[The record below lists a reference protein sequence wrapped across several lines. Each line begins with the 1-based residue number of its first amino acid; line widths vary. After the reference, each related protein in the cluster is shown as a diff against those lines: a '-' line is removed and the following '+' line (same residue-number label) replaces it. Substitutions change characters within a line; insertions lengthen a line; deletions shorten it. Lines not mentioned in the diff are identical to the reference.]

1 MITILDKYAQSESHF
16 STQLK
21 KEISKANTVA
31 TIRLLTIL
39 ALVVSGYF
47 FYKSD
52 NWVAFGLSVAVLF
65 TLFLYLVS
73 LHLRLKEQVLRT
85 ETLLKINQNEIK
97 YLNGHLSPFEGGAE
111 FINPEHPF
119 SYDLDFFGEHTL
131 FQHFNRTTTL
141 FGKANLAKTM
151 QNPDISALKKRQD
164 AVKELVEKQDW
175 RQHFQA
181 SGLMYADKNESLD
194 SFKSWLNR
202 PLNLTNKPILRV
214 ISFILPLATGI
225 IFILNFTSEWPI
237 FFDLLKIFGL
247 INLVIVSSQFKVI
260 KEEHELL
267 TNRSASFQKYALL
280 LQSIENQ
287 DFTSDKLKDLKSK
300 IVVENTA
307 ASHAIKKLSSILNRF
322 DTIFNPFVA
331 LLTNGL
337 FQYHLHAL
345 YALDKWKQT
354 HGTHVLHWFDVIAEF
369 ETLSS
374 TANFAFNHPDFIFP
388 IEMGV
393 NDQNA
398 LASNGVAT
406 EGGLKM
412 KNVGHPL
419 IPSDKRIGN
428 DVVFKDPNFIVLT
441 GSNMSGKSTFLR
453 TLGINLALAKM
464 GSPVCADEF
473 SFYPFNIFV
482 SMRVS
487 DSLQNSESFFFAEL
501 KRLKRII
508 TELENNQK
516 TFVILDEI
524 LRGTNSNDKRA
535 GTIGLIKN
543 LMAHKA
549 VGIIATHDLVIGDM
563 EKDYPNYLQN
573 KCFEVELS
581 DNGLIFDYKLHNGV
595 AQHMSAAFLM
605 EKMGIVGK
613 VK

>member
-1 MITILDKYAQSESHF
+1 MTSLLEKYAQSESHF
-16 STQLK
+16 STLLG
-21 KEISKANTVA
+21 KESKKANTVA
-31 TIRLLTIL
+31 TIRFLTIL
-39 ALVVSGYF
+39 ALSACGYF
-47 FYKSD
+47 FYKND
-52 NWVAFGLSVAVLF
+52 NWVAFGLSITILF

-73 LHLRLKEQVLRT
+73 LHVRLKEQVLRV
-85 ETLLKINQNEIK
+85 ETLLKINQNETK
-97 YLNGHLSPFEGGAE
+97 YLHGDLSPFEGGSQ
-111 FINPEHPF
+111 FIDPEHPF

-141 FGKANLAKTM
+141 FGKAHLAETF
-151 QNPDISALKKRQD
+151 QNPDISDIKKRQE
-164 AVKELVEKQDW
+164 AVAELGEKRDW

-181 SGLMYADKNESLD
+181 SGLMYVDKNESLD
-194 SFKSWLNR
+194 KFKSWLTR

-214 ISFILPLATGI
+214 ISYVLPAITII
-225 IFILNFTSEWPI
+225 IFILNFTSELPI

-247 INLVIVSSQFKVI
+247 INLVVVSLQFKVI

-280 LQSIENQ
+280 LQSIENEG
-287 DFTSDKLKDLKSK
+287 FTSEKLKNLKAK
-300 IVVENTA
+300 IVVENTS
-307 ASHAIKKLSSILNRF
+307 ASQAIKKLSKILNRF
-322 DTIFNPFVA
+322 DTIFNPFA
-331 LLTNGL
+331 AILTNGL

-345 YALDKWKQT
+345 YALEKWKQT
-354 HGTHVLHWFDVIAEF
+354 HGQNVLQWFDVIGEF
-369 ETLSS
+369 ETLAS

-388 IEMGV
+388 VE
-393 NDQNA
+393 N
-398 LASNGVAT
+398 T

-428 DVVFKDPNFIVLT
+428 DVVFGETSFIVLT

-453 TLGINLALAKM
+453 TLGVNLALAKM
-464 GSPVCADEF
+464 GSPVCAEAF
-473 SFYPFNIFV
+473 SFYPYNIFV

-508 TELENNQK
+508 TALENNQK

-563 EKDYPNYLQN
+563 EKEYPNYLQN

-581 DNGLIFDYKLHNGV
+581 ENGLIFDYKLHDGV

-605 EKMGIVGK
+605 EKMGIVTK
-613 VK
+613 I

>member
-1 MITILDKYAQSESHF
+1 MTSLFEKYAQSESHF
-16 STQLK
+16 STLLK
-21 KEISKANTVA
+21 LETTKANTVS
-31 TIRLLTIL
+31 TIRLCTII
-39 ALVVSGYF
+39 ALFGLGYF
-47 FYKSD
+47 FYKNN
-52 NWVAFGLSVAVLF
+52 NWAAFWLSIGVLF
-65 TLFLYLVS
+65 ILFLVLVVI
-73 LHLRLKEQVLRT
+73 HAQIRERVLRNQI
-85 ETLLKINQNEIK
+85 LVKINQNEIA
-97 YLNGHLSPFEGGAE
+97 YLKGDLSPFEGGAE
-111 FINPEHPF
+111 FVNPEHPF
-119 SYDLDFFGEHTL
+119 SYDLDIFGEQTL

-141 FGKANLAKTM
+141 FGKANLAKTF
-151 QNPDISALKKRQD
+151 QNPDISAVAQKQE
-164 AVKELVEKQDW
+164 AVKELMDKQDW

-194 SFKSWLNR
+194 SFKTWLDM
-202 PLNLTNKPILRV
+202 PSTVKKKSILRV
-214 ISFILPLATGI
+214 ISFVLPAITVV
-225 IFILNFTSEWPI
+225 IFICNFTSVLPI

-247 INLVIVSSQFKVI
+247 LNLAIVSSQYKHI
-260 KEEHELL
+260 KQEHELL
-267 TNRSASFQKYALL
+267 TNRSASFQKYAQL
-280 LQSIENQ
+280 LQSIENEE
-287 DFTSDKLKDLKSK
+287 FTSEKLKNLKQN
-300 IVVENTA
+300 IVVENIP
-307 ASHAIKKLSSILNRF
+307 ASQAIKKLSRILNQFDSILNPLVA
-322 DTIFNPFVA
+322 IFS
-331 LLTNGL
+331 NGL

-345 YALDKWKQT
+345 YNLAQWKET
-354 HGTHVLHWFDVIAEF
+354 HGKNILRWFDVIAEF

-388 IEMGV
+388 TEKKGK
-393 NDQNA
+393 N
-398 LASNGVAT
+398 T
-406 EGGLKM
+406 EGGLMM

-419 IPSDKRIGN
+419 LPSDKRIGN
-428 DVVFKDPNFIVLT
+428 DVVFNETSFIVLT

-453 TLGINLALAKM
+453 TLGVNLVLAKM
-464 GSPVCADEF
+464 GSPVCAEEF
-473 SFYPFNIFV
+473 SFYPYNIFV

-581 DNGLIFDYKLHNGV
+581 ENGLIFDYKLHNGV

-605 EKMGIVGK
+605 EKMGIVNK
-613 VK
+613 VN

>member
-1 MITILDKYAQSESHF
+1 MTSLLEKYAQSESHF
-16 STQLK
+16 STLLG
-21 KEISKANTVA
+21 KESKKANTVA
-31 TIRLLTIL
+31 TIRFLTIL
-39 ALVVSGYF
+39 ALSACGYF
-47 FYKSD
+47 FYKND
-52 NWVAFGLSVAVLF
+52 NWVAFGLSITILF

-73 LHLRLKEQVLRT
+73 LHVRLKEQVLRV
-85 ETLLKINQNEIK
+85 ETLLKINQNETK
-97 YLNGHLSPFEGGAE
+97 YLHGDLSPFEGGSQ
-111 FINPEHPF
+111 FIDPEHPF

-141 FGKANLAKTM
+141 FGKAHLAETF
-151 QNPDISALKKRQD
+151 QNPDISDIKKRQE
-164 AVKELVEKQDW
+164 AVAELGEKRDW

-181 SGLMYADKNESLD
+181 SGLMYVDKNESLD
-194 SFKSWLNR
+194 KFKSWLTR

-214 ISFILPLATGI
+214 ISYVLPAITII
-225 IFILNFTSEWPI
+225 IFILNFTSELPI

-247 INLVIVSSQFKVI
+247 INLVVVSLQFKVI

-280 LQSIENQ
+280 LQSIENEG
-287 DFTSDKLKDLKSK
+287 FTSEKLKNLKAK
-300 IVVENTA
+300 IVVENTS
-307 ASHAIKKLSSILNRF
+307 ASQAIKKLSKILNRF
-322 DTIFNPFVA
+322 DTIFNPFA
-331 LLTNGL
+331 AILTNGL

-345 YALDKWKQT
+345 YALEKWKQT
-354 HGTHVLHWFDVIAEF
+354 HGQNVLQWFDVIGEF

-388 IEMGV
+388 VE
-393 NDQNA
+393 N
-398 LASNGVAT
+398 T

-428 DVVFKDPNFIVLT
+428 DVVFGETSFIVLT

-453 TLGINLALAKM
+453 TLGVNLALAKM
-464 GSPVCADEF
+464 GSPVCAEAF
-473 SFYPFNIFV
+473 SFYPYNIFV

-508 TELENNQK
+508 TALENNQK

-563 EKDYPNYLQN
+563 EKEYPNYLQN

-581 DNGLIFDYKLHNGV
+581 ENGLIFDYKLHDGV

-605 EKMGIVGK
+605 EKMGIVTK
-613 VK
+613 I

>member
-1 MITILDKYAQSESHF
+1 MISLIEKYAKTESNF
-16 STQLK
+16 SALLKQETQ
-21 KEISKANTVA
+21 KANTVS
-31 TIRLLTIL
+31 TIRLITII
-39 ALVVSGYF
+39 ALVGLGYF
-47 FYKSD
+47 FYKND
-52 NWVAFGLSVAVLF
+52 NWTLFWLSIGVLF
-65 TLFLYLVS
+65 ILFLVLVVI
-73 LHLRLKEQVLRT
+73 HAQIRERVLRNQ
-85 ETLLKINQNEIK
+85 LLVKINQDEIS
-97 YLNGHLSPFEGGAE
+97 YLKGDFSPFEGGAE

-119 SYDLDFFGEHTL
+119 SYDLDIFGKQTL

-141 FGKANLAKTM
+141 FGKVNLAKTF
-151 QNPDISALKKRQD
+151 QTPNISDIPQRQE
-164 AVKELVEKQDW
+164 AVKELSKKQDW

-194 SFKSWLNR
+194 KFKSWLEM
-202 PLNLTNKPILRV
+202 PSVVKKKSILRV
-214 ISFILPLATGI
+214 ISYVLPAITVV
-225 IFILNFTSEWPI
+225 IFICNFTSELPI

-247 INLVIVSSQFKVI
+247 LNLVIVSSQYKHI
-260 KEEHELL
+260 KLEHELL
-267 TNRSASFQKYALL
+267 TNRSSTFQKYAQL
-280 LQSIENQ
+280 LQSIENEE
-287 DFTSDKLKDLKSK
+287 FTSEKLKKLKQN
-300 IVVENTA
+300 IVVENTT
-307 ASHAIKKLSSILNRF
+307 ASQAIKKLSRILNQF
-322 DTIFNPFVA
+322 DTIFNPFAA

-345 YALDKWKQT
+345 YNLAQWKET
-354 HGTHVLHWFDVIAEF
+354 HGKQVLQWFEVIAEF

-388 IEMGV
+388 IE
-393 NDQNA
+393 N
-398 LASNGVAT
+398 T
-406 EGGLKM
+406 EGGLTM
-412 KNVGHPL
+412 KNTGHPL
-419 IPSDKRIGN
+419 IPSDTRIGN
-428 DVVFKDPNFIVLT
+428 DVVFSETSFIVLT

-453 TLGINLALAKM
+453 TLGVNLVLAKM
-464 GSPVCADEF
+464 GSPVCATEF
-473 SFYPFNIFV
+473 SFYPYNIFV

-563 EKDYPNYLQN
+563 EKDYPDYLQN

-581 DNGLIFDYKLHNGV
+581 ENGLIFDYKLKSGV

-605 EKMGIVGK
+605 EKMGIVNK
-613 VK
+613 VN

>member
-1 MITILDKYAQSESHF
+1 MISLLEKYAQSESFF
-16 STQLK
+16 STLLD
-21 KEISKANTVA
+21 KESKKANTVA
-31 TIRLLTIL
+31 IIRLLTIL
-39 ALVVSGYF
+39 ALVASGYF
-47 FYKSD
+47 FYKND
-52 NWVAFGLSVAVLF
+52 NWVAFWVSLAVLF

-73 LHLRLKEQVLRT
+73 LHLRIKEQVLRA
-85 ETLLKINQNEIK
+85 ETLVKINQNEIK
-97 YLNGHLSPFEGGAE
+97 YIKGDLSPFEGGAE

-119 SYDLDFFGEHTL
+119 SYDLDFFGEYTI
-131 FQHFNRTTTL
+131 FQHFNRTTTQ
-141 FGKANLAKTM
+141 FGKANLAETM
-151 QNPDISALKKRQD
+151 QNPDISAIKKRQE
-164 AVKELVEKQDW
+164 AVQELVGKQDW

-181 SGLMYADKNESLD
+181 SGLMYADKNEPLD
-194 SFKSWLNR
+194 KFKSWLNR

-214 ISFILPLATGI
+214 VSYVLPAITIIL
-225 IFILNFTSEWPI
+225 FILNFTSELPI

-247 INLVIVSSQFKVI
+247 INLVVVSSQFKVI

-267 TNRSASFQKYALL
+267 TNRSSSFQKYALL
-280 LQSIENQ
+280 LQSIENE

-300 IVVENTA
+300 IVVENTS
-307 ASHAIKKLSSILNRF
+307 ASQAIKQLSSILNRF

-331 LLTNGL
+331 ILTNGL

-345 YALDKWKQT
+345 YSLDKWKQT
-354 HGTHVLHWFDVIAEF
+354 HGTQVLQWFDVIAEF

-374 TANFAFNHPDFIFP
+374 TANFAINHPDFIFP
-388 IEMGV
+388 VE
-393 NDQNA
+393 N
-398 LASNGVAT
+398 T

-428 DVVFKDPNFIVLT
+428 DVIFKDPNFIVLT

-453 TLGINLALAKM
+453 TLGVNLALAKM

-473 SFYPFNIFV
+473 SFYPYNIFV

-543 LMAHKA
+543 LMTHKA

-613 VK
+613 I